1 VSPCRDGDGLPVEV
15 EISPQILCRGREFP
29 GRLEE
34 DEGDSYSRT
43 AEEIKQLRTRGARLG
58 AEARAFGA
66 QSRDWVP

>member
-34 DEGDSYSRT
+34 DEGTVIPVLPKKS
-43 AEEIKQLRTRGARLG
+43 KQLRTRGARLG